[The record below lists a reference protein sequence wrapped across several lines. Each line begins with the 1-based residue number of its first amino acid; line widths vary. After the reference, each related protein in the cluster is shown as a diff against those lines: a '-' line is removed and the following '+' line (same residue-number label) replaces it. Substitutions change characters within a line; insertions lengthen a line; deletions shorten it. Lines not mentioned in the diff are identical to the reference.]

1 MGLGHCG
8 GLERGSGADDGFAAE
23 SFALSAV
30 AAQELGSPPDGVGA
44 VEVAPDGGA
53 EAGARGA
60 AGLFGDLE
68 AGAVPG
74 EGVDLFRRTRRN
86 TDKGKI
92 KDRAIL
98 RSED

>member
-74 EGVDLFRRTRRN
+74 GGGVALHGTGFLV
-86 TDKGKI
+86 
-92 KDRAIL
+92 A
-98 RSED
+98 EDGFEVRGSAG